1 VWDYVRA
8 VWEVDLAE
16 AHLRACLDL
25 PPALKPSRKPKR
37 AVVDALVYAP
47 VSGRLEALPLGSA
60 PAGDQVQV
68 ELDIEA
74 EVGAQVSGPEE
85 TFSTLLAEVSVIGR
99 DLKHARAVAAE
110 LLREPPVVAPVE
122 FVA

>member
-1 VWDYVRA
+1 MR
-8 VWEVDLAE
+8 WEVDLAE
-16 AHLRACLDL
+16 AHLRACLDP
-25 PPALKPSRKPKR
+25 PPALKPKR

-68 ELDIEA
+68 ELDIES
-74 EVGAQVSGPEE
+74 EVGAHLSGPEE
-85 TFSTLLAEVSVIGR
+85 TFSTLLAEVSVIGK

-110 LLREPPVVAPVE
+110 VLSEPPVVAPVE

>member
-1 VWDYVRA
+1 VGLRA
-8 VWEVDLAE
+8 RVWEVDLAE
-16 AHLRACLDL
+16 ANLRACLDL

-74 EVGAQVSGPEE
+74 EVGAQVSGTEE